1 MWLYLCVYVQER
13 EPEERSRFSTEQ
25 KKKKK
30 KVWDGR
36 VSAAMRKKIRKD
48 VKYL

>member
-25 KKKKK
+25 KKKK
-30 KVWDGR
+30 VWDGR